1 LTSPSQTLKF
11 VIFAK
16 SVVPWEIMYSQV
28 LRMKTWISLEGAFIR
43 LVTLSEEREGKIIL
57 EFYLFFIAREKMCW
71 EGRIVIP
78 FSV

>member
-1 LTSPSQTLKF
+1 
-11 VIFAK
+11 
-16 SVVPWEIMYSQV
+16 
-28 LRMKTWISLEGAFIR
+28 MKTWISLEGAFIR